1 MTTDLSRATPK
12 TEVLGEAELDYL
24 ESLIPHMAGAATRQ
38 AFLDS
43 LAAGLSVVVA
53 EAGAMVEIF
62 PDGSRRF
69 IGDLPPLVPVENFE
83 LASSSGQ

>member
-1 MTTDLSRATPK
+1 MTMDKSSAAFNG
-12 TEVLGEAELDYL
+12 EALGEAELDYL
-24 ESLIPHMAGAATRQ
+24 ESLIPHMAGAASRQ

-53 EAGAMVEIF
+53 EDGAMVEVF

-69 IGDLPPLVPVENFE
+69 IENLPPMVRVENRE
-83 LASSSGQ
+83 LAASNGQ